1 MGGFFNG
8 GIERL
13 VYDWPVR
20 DRLGVGRTATVYT
33 TTAWT
38 INGLYSRLRPRGVLS
53 TATLGE
59 LLGVLRVS
67 AWTCY
72 RLCRFLSVL
81 K

>member
-38 INGLYSRLRPRGVLS
+38 INGLYSRLRPRGVLA
-53 TATLGE
+53 TAAFGAV
-59 LLGVLRVS
+59 LGVLRVS
-67 AWTCY
+67 AWICY
-72 RLCRFLSVL
+72 RLCRFLSL
-81 K
+81 P